1 MIFLADA
8 RLRPTMR
15 GEGNLTTAEAMP
27 HLFEPF
33 TLRGLTLKH
42 RIVVS
47 PMCMYSSRDGFAND
61 WHLVHLGSRACGGA
75 ALVFTEATS
84 VEAEGRI
91 SPDDLGLWKDEH
103 IEFLRRITTFIK
115 SQSSAPGI
123 QLAHAGRKAST
134 LSPQEGKRGIVSKEN
149 GGWMPLA
156 PSPIPFNPGDP
167 SPEELTVEGIQR
179 IVRKFREAAARALAA
194 GFEVVEMHS
203 AHGYLLN
210 EFLSP
215 LANHRKDAYG
225 GSFDNRTR
233 IVREVTAAVREVWP
247 ESKPLFLRISATD
260 WKEPEG
266 WTIEQSVELAKMV
279 RGLGVDLI
287 DCSSGGLVPDAKIP
301 AAPGYQIPFA
311 ERIRREAGIA
321 TGAVGLITTTAQ
333 ADEIIRAGKAD
344 LVLMARGFLRDP
356 YFPLRAAAELGHDIE
371 WPKQYLRAKG
381 K

>member
-1 MIFLADA
+1 
-8 RLRPTMR
+8 
-15 GEGNLTTAEAMP
+15 MP